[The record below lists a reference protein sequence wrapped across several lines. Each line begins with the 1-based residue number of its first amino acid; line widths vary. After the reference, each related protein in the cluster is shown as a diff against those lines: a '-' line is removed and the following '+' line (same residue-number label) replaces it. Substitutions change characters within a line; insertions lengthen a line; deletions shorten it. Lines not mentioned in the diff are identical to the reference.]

1 MSNLLNS
8 DEIDK
13 LDKVQST
20 FWREWKL
27 KLEEQKRL
35 ADHSRVLEKI
45 IPGVETAR
53 FLSGDFAY
61 IKSVVLS
68 LIESVKLEKKHI
80 LKDVLK
86 LADTYGLNHT
96 EVCNFAYINL
106 SKHNLRRK
114 MHAYFNLLMESVL
127 IPCRC
132 YCGS

>member
-1 MSNLLNS
+1 MFNLLNS

-45 IPGVETAR
+45 IPGVETTR

-96 EVCNFAYINL
+96 EVC
-106 SKHNLRRK
+106 S
-114 MHAYFNLLMESVL
+114 
-127 IPCRC
+127 
-132 YCGS
+132 

>member
-1 MSNLLNS
+1 MFNLLNS

-96 EVCNFAYINL
+96 EVC
-106 SKHNLRRK
+106 S
-114 MHAYFNLLMESVL
+114 
-127 IPCRC
+127 
-132 YCGS
+132 

>member
-1 MSNLLNS
+1 MNS

-13 LDKVQST
+13 LDKEQST
-20 FWREWKL
+20 FWREWKV

-61 IKSVVLS
+61 IKSEVLS
-68 LIESVKLEKKHI
+68 LIESVKMEKKHI

-86 LADTYGLNHT
+86 LADTYGLNHI
-96 EVCNFAYINL
+96 EVCSFAYI
-106 SKHNLRRK
+106 
-114 MHAYFNLLMESVL
+114 
-127 IPCRC
+127 
-132 YCGS
+132 

>member
-45 IPGVETAR
+45 IPGVETTR

-96 EVCNFAYINL
+96 EVC
-106 SKHNLRRK
+106 S
-114 MHAYFNLLMESVL
+114 
-127 IPCRC
+127 
-132 YCGS
+132 